1 MKANVYYYIF
11 ETVFGNIFIAST
23 DTGLCIANFVDEN
36 YDKQLSWLNKY
47 FHEDNIFKNK
57 DKNINV
63 YNQLEEYF
71 KGDRKSFD
79 LTLDI
84 LGTPFQKQVWR
95 VLEEIPYGK
104 IFTYK
109 DVAIELGD
117 SKKSRAVG
125 GAVGKNPIIIILPC
139 HRVIGSSGKMTGF
152 SSLGGIEL
160 KKKLLELEKSI

>member
-23 DTGLCIANFVDEN
+23 DIGLCIANFVDEN

-47 FHEDNIFKNK
+47 FRKDNIFENK

>member
-1 MKANVYYYIF
+1 MKANAYYYIF
-11 ETVFGNIFIAST
+11 ETAFGNIFIAST
-23 DTGLCIANFVDEN
+23 DKGLCIANFVDEN

-47 FHEDNIFKNK
+47 FHEDNIFENK
-57 DKNINV
+57 DKNIHV

-71 KGDRKSFD
+71 KGDRKSFE

-84 LGTPFQKQVWR
+84 LGTSFQKQVWN

-152 SSLGGIEL
+152 SSIGGIEL